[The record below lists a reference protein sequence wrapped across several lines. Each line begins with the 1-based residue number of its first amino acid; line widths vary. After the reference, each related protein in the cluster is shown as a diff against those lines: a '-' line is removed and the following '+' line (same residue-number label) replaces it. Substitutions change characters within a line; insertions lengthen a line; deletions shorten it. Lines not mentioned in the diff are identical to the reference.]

1 MKIIIPAAGE
11 GVRLRPHTLTRPKPL
26 LRLAGKTVIDYLL
39 EPLVELE
46 PSEVSLVVGYRG
58 QQMADYVRQEYDFK
72 LTTVEQDQLLGL
84 GYAVQLALERMALDE
99 DILIILADTIIQA
112 DFQSFVSAGENV
124 LALKEVADPRRFGVA
139 ETDGD
144 RITRLVEK
152 PKQPKSKLAVV
163 GLYYFQRPRTLLQA
177 LAALSESGRRTA
189 GEIQLTD
196 ALSDMLTGGERFTP
210 FTIDGWLDCGKRE
223 TMLATNAKLVTAAP
237 HIPDYLS
244 DTQGVKIEGAVWIS
258 DKVQMENSTIG
269 PNVTIYE
276 NCKISASHLQ
286 NCIIGPGCV
295 ITNSVLEDSILG
307 ENVSVHD
314 QKGVFDVGDD
324 GIAKPIATLADTT
337 VS

>member
-26 LRLAGKTVIDYLL
+26 LRIAGKTVIDHLL

-58 QQMADYVRQEYDFK
+58 KQMAEYVRQKYDFK

-84 GYAVQLALERMALDE
+84 GYAVQLALERMSLDE
-99 DILIILADTIIQA
+99 EVLVILADTIIQA
-112 DFQSFVSAGENV
+112 DFQAFVSAGENV

-139 ETDGD
+139 ETEGAS
-144 RITRLVEK
+144 ITKLVEK
-152 PKQPKSKLAVV
+152 PREPKSNLAVV
-163 GLYYFQRPRTLLQA
+163 GLYYFRRPRTLLQA
-177 LAALSESGRRTA
+177 LAALSESGRKTA

-196 ALSDMLTGGERFTP
+196 ALSDMLGAGEPFTP
-210 FTIDGWLDCGKRE
+210 FSIDGWLDCGKRE
-223 TMLATNAKLVTAAP
+223 TMLETNARLLAAHP
-237 HIPDYLS
+237 RIPAYIS
-244 DTQGVKIEGAVWIS
+244 DSHGVNVEGAVWIG
-258 DKVQMENSTIG
+258 DNVQVENSTIG

-276 NCKISASHLQ
+276 NCKISESRLQ

-295 ITNSVLEDSILG
+295 LTNSSLEDSILG

-314 QKGVFDVGDD
+314 QNGVFDVGDD
-324 GIAKPIATLADTT
+324 GLAEPIEALVD
-337 VS
+337 